1 MPLRPQ
7 GTKDPGVGKDEPHA
21 VVSDG
26 PGQKLPDTGRKNVQA
41 VHTGSWSASA
51 AHGHVPE
58 SAALDFW
65 PMRRDTLYFCLIWL
79 TAVGGTMIVGFLIR

>member
-1 MPLRPQ
+1 MRWSLMGLARSYPI
-7 GTKDPGVGKDEPHA
+7 A
-21 VVSDG
+21 VA
-26 PGQKLPDTGRKNVQA
+26 KMCRA

-58 SAALDFW
+58 SAALEFW

-79 TAVGGTMIVGFLIR
+79 TAVGGTMIV